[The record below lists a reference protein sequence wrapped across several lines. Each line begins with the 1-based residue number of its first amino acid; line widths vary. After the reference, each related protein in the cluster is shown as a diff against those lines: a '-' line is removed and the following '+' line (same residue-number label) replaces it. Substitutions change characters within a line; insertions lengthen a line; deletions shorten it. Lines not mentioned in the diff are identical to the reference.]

1 MTFVITAPVS
11 GDIVAMRDV
20 PDPVFSASMV
30 GPGAAIEPFQGGLTV
45 IAPCAGTVRKAR
57 SHGFVIE
64 VKAKM
69 GVLIHLGL
77 DTYELDGEGFDVL
90 VKEGQEVAQGQPIVL
105 WNTSVAVDAGYNLC
119 TPVVVIGAGADAIRV
134 VAQGPRVEAGKPF
147 LEVDSW
153 GDDDVS

>member
-45 IAPCAGTVRKAR
+45 IAPCAGVVRKAKA
-57 SHGFVIE
+57 HGFVIE
-64 VKAKM
+64 AKGDM

-90 VKEGQEVAQGQPIVL
+90 VKEGQKIEQGQPIVL
-105 WNTSVAVDAGYNLC
+105 WNTSVAADAGYSLC
-119 TPVVVIGAGADAIRV
+119 TPVIVIGAGAGAIKV
-134 VAQGPRVEAGKPF
+134 VAQGPKVEAGKPF
-147 LEVDSW
+147 LEVGCW
-153 GDDDVS
+153 GEDAE